1 MADPVTISTLLTSW
15 FTPSSLFLFVNLV
28 IGTIVVSSRF
38 GSSRKPSDHHHDGHG
53 QPHLIRR
60 SSSLFERFRSFRF
73 SKHDAAFPE
82 TEYLQP
88 VHDSPQL
95 VRTPS
100 LVERVRS
107 FNFRF
112 YNNVSEP
119 AGSDTVSAQPDDL
132 TEHPTE
138 PQLART
144 PSFLERLK
152 SMNFSSLYRSDSVK
166 AAGEVLDG
174 ERDVPES
181 KEDNDAGNLVK
192 RSKSESSRSTPV
204 KSREKMKK
212 SASENV
218 ASRRQ
223 QEEEVD
229 RRTSGPATA
238 RQRGGNETASFEE
251 DETVDAKADDFINRF
266 KQQLRLQR
274 LNSLLRYREVA

>member
-1 MADPVTISTLLTSW
+1 MADPVTISTLVTSW

-38 GSSRKPSDHHHDGHG
+38 GSPRKPSDHHDDDHG
-53 QPHLIRR
+53 QPRLVRR
-60 SSSLFERFRSFRF
+60 SSSLLERFRSLHF

-119 AGSDTVSAQPDDL
+119 TGSDTVLDQPDDP

-144 PSFLERLK
+144 PSLLERLK
-152 SMNFSSLYRSDSVK
+152 SINFSSLYRSDSVK

-174 ERDVPES
+174 ECDVPES

-204 KSREKMKK
+204 KLPEKMKK
-212 SASENV
+212 SASENA
-218 ASRRQ
+218 ASKRQ
-223 QEEEVD
+223 QQQEVD
-229 RRTSGPATA
+229 RRTSGPETV
-238 RQRGGNETASFEE
+238 RHGGGASFVE
-251 DETVDAKADDFINRF
+251 DEAVDAKADDFINRF

-274 LNSLLRYREVA
+274 LNSLLRYREMA